1 MIKCAM
7 CGEEIKVDYVWRVR
21 IGSDD
26 PRVCGQ
32 CYILTAIL
40 GELKTISSNTSIDY
54 LLDPNKSNKPG
65 SIVPIKKN

>member
-7 CGEEIKVDYVWRVR
+7 CGEEIKVDCVWRVR

-26 PRVCGQ
+26 PRVCGP
-32 CYILTAIL
+32 CYMLAAIL
-40 GELKTISSNTSIDY
+40 GELKTISSNTSMNY
-54 LLDPNKSNKPG
+54 LLGPDKSNKPG